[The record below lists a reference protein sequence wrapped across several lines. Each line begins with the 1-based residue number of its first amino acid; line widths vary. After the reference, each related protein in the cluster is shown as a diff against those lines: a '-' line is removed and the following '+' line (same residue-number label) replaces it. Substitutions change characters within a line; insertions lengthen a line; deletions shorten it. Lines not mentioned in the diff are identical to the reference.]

1 MMIIIIIIVRRRRN
15 AFLESTMLSM
25 CRNRP
30 GTAQPPASGSLCLQ
44 RAMTSEEMSWPVPMK
59 AIGAQNLMTMPGGV
73 TKSGYLHKKG
83 GTQFQLLKWPLRFVI
98 IDKGCIYYF
107 KSSTSA
113 SPQGA
118 FSLKGYN
125 RVMRAAEETTSSNVF
140 PFKLVHISKKHRT
153 WFFSAASEDE
163 RKDWMASLR
172 REIDHYHEKKET
184 IADLSDSGSDIDSF
198 YGSIERPINI
208 NYSQHSIE
216 SSDYDQDEEEYLK
229 PDNADC
235 EDHTVLPPAYPPP
248 LVPQVGKI
256 SCPETWASL
265 LSGKSR
271 VAVLPLPP
279 LKKSLPDMK
288 PEALFGMRVDLP
300 SQYQA
305 EHPVRLQLTRQQTSS
320 PGSPA
325 PLLPLAR
332 KPTCLVQTGSHPAVC
347 LPISHTFATSEDS
360 EKLKAL
366 KLSAKDPPPL
376 PSNKPRSTH
385 SPVTSANAKP
395 PRGLLTPNSLSKS
408 QGSPKKPPVPVAK
421 PEKPS
426 PPHLG
431 SVSVRRSSP
440 DGQSFRGA
448 LFEKPAALPRPGL
461 TGTDS
466 EDDYEKV
473 ELPNSVFI
481 NTSESLEVERMFK
494 SENLTA
500 HPKTGLFCIR
510 NSSTKTG
517 KVLVV
522 WDESIEK
529 VRNYRIFQQD
539 SKFYLESDVQFPS
552 LGGLV
557 EHYSCHI
564 LPGHDSLML
573 QFPYGYSGP
582 S

>member
-1 MMIIIIIIVRRRRN
+1 
-15 AFLESTMLSM
+15 
-25 CRNRP
+25 
-30 GTAQPPASGSLCLQ
+30 
-44 RAMTSEEMSWPVPMK
+44 MTSEEMSWPVPMK

-73 TKSGYLHKKG
+73 IKSGYLHKKG
-83 GTQFQLLKWPLRFVI
+83 GTQLQLLKWPLRFVI
-98 IDKGCIYYF
+98 VHKGCVYYF

-172 REIDHYHEKKET
+172 REIDHFHEKTET
-184 IADLSDSGSDIDSF
+184 IADLSDSGSDVDSF

-208 NYSQHSIE
+208 NYSQHSTE
-216 SSDYDQDEEEYLK
+216 NSDYDQDEEEEYLQ
-229 PDNADC
+229 PDSADC
-235 EDHTVLPPAYPPP
+235 EDQSVLPPAYPPP
-248 LVPQVGKI
+248 PVPPVGKA
-256 SCPETWASL
+256 SCSAARARFLP
-265 LSGKSR
+265 GKSS

-279 LKKSLPDMK
+279 PRKSLPDLK
-288 PEALFGMRVDLP
+288 PEALLRMRGGLP
-300 SQYQA
+300 FQHQA
-305 EHPVRLQLTRQQTSS
+305 ECPVRPQLRRQQTSG
-320 PGSPA
+320 PGSPV
-325 PLLPLAR
+325 PPVPLAR
-332 KPTCLVQTGSHPAVC
+332 KPACLLQTGSQPAAQ
-347 LPISHTFATSEDS
+347 LPVARSSATAEDREGLRVS
-360 EKLKAL
+360 TR
-366 KLSAKDPPPL
+366 LSAKGPPPL
-376 PSNKPRSTH
+376 PSSQPRLTHPSAMPADATPLRGCRKPALPT
-385 SPVTSANAKP
+385 
-395 PRGLLTPNSLSKS
+395 PRTLPSS
-408 QGSPKKPPVPVAK
+408 QAPVPLPK
-421 PEKPS
+421 LEKPS

-431 SVSVRRSSP
+431 SVSARRSPP

-448 LFEKPAALPRPGL
+448 SFEKPEVFSKPSVSS
-461 TGTDS
+461 TDS
-466 EDDYEKV
+466 DDNYEKV
-473 ELPNSVFI
+473 ELPHSVFV

-494 SENLTA
+494 SENLTG

-539 SKFYLESDVQFPS
+539 SKFYLESDAQFLS
-552 LGGLV
+552 LGSLV
-557 EHYSCHI
+557 EHYSCHV
-564 LPGHDSLML
+564 LPGHNNLTL

-582 S
+582 R